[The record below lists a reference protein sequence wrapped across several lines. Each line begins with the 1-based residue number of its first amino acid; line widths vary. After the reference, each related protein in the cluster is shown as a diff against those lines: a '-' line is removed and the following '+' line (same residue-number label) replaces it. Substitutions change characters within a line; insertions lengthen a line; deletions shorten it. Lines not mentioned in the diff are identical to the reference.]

1 MNPYDND
8 KAFVFLEKL
17 KEDSYEYRGLKT
29 DSLGVEEK
37 RAAIRSLM
45 NIRMPGKETTALLR
59 AQDAYLKEE
68 LDKKALLRFPKFQPL
83 MKRMEAAFLL
93 PGNCRSGRGILPG

>member
-45 NIRMPGKETTALLR
+45 NIRTGCLNSAESIS
-59 AQDAYLKEE
+59 
-68 LDKKALLRFPKFQPL
+68 FP
-83 MKRMEAAFLL
+83 
-93 PGNCRSGRGILPG
+93 

>member
-45 NIRMPGKETTALLR
+45 NIRMPGKEPTAL
-59 AQDAYLKEE
+59 
-68 LDKKALLRFPKFQPL
+68 
-83 MKRMEAAFLL
+83 
-93 PGNCRSGRGILPG
+93 

>member
-29 DSLGVEEK
+29 DSLGVEGH
-37 RAAIRSLM
+37 
-45 NIRMPGKETTALLR
+45 RMPT
-59 AQDAYLKEE
+59 
-68 LDKKALLRFPKFQPL
+68 
-83 MKRMEAAFLL
+83 
-93 PGNCRSGRGILPG
+93 